1 LLTAFAYLRGSEPD
15 VTGPRRPVGRHQQDF
30 AMAEAQDAGPKK
42 KSGKLVLIMLATLI
56 LLGGG
61 GAAAVFMGLIPL
73 GTEADAAE
81 AQGEMVPPPPD
92 PSEIIFVD
100 LPEVLVNLNVTGSR
114 LRFLK
119 FGAALEVAGEEQAE
133 LVRQFVPRIADNIHM
148 YLRAVEPEELAGPD
162 GVFRVKRDLLSR
174 INQVS
179 PAHVRDVLIKD
190 MLVQ

>member
-1 LLTAFAYLRGSEPD
+1 MADGSE
-15 VTGPRRPVGRHQQDF
+15 
-30 AMAEAQDAGPKK
+30 AGKNKK
-42 KSGKLVLIMLATLI
+42 KKGKTLTLLMIAIMI

-61 GAAAVFMGLIPL
+61 GAGAYIMGLIPP
-73 GTEADAAE
+73 GAHAGATEVA
-81 AQGEMVPPPPD
+81 GEPAPPQPPD
-92 PSEIIFVD
+92 PSEIIFVN
-100 LPEVLVNLNVTGSR
+100 LPEVLVNLNVTGKR

-133 LVRQFVPRIADNIHM
+133 LVEQFVPRIADNIYM

-179 PAHVRDVLIKD
+179 PARVRDVLIKD